1 MVWCTKSRSRLFI
14 YFPKLEIGM
23 LYHMSNI
30 YRRNHLKISVPESLS
45 AKFSGLFR
53 RYLCFKC
60 MHFLTRHTIMTQWL
74 YCGLIVNVE
83 GKIVTVFNETQ
94 VFHDQPESI
103 GFRNYSTFRGA
114 FGTLRTSETKLS
126 ADIFNG
132 FGTLTVFA
140 KSHLRFLT
148 GFWINLWYP

>member
-1 MVWCTKSRSRLFI
+1 MFSWQLKFFSSYHINLETHMVWCTKSRSRLFI
-14 YFPKLEIGM
+14 YLPKLEIGM

-30 YRRNHLKISVPESLS
+30 YWRNHLKISVPESLS

-103 GFRNYSTFRGA
+103 GFWNYFTFRGA
-114 FGTLRTSETKLS
+114 FGTLRNIQDQ
-126 ADIFNG
+126 AFCGHN
-132 FGTLTVFA
+132 
-140 KSHLRFLT
+140 
-148 GFWINLWYP
+148 